1 MTCSNLNSPAERKNK
16 PHAVTTCAHCGLP
29 VYGKN
34 LPDPAYCCCGCE
46 MAATILKESPP
57 SENALPPHLFRV
69 ILAFILSMF
78 ITLFSATIYQEQ
90 ENAPMALSLAS
101 FVLTLVVFALLSKE
115 FLRAMSQE
123 FRKRS
128 LSIATLVFVGTM
140 AAFLISSWNFF
151 RADFTHLYFE
161 TAAMALT
168 LYVISLTIDA
178 HFKLKL
184 SHALSAWTSSER
196 ISVIKLLPNG
206 QRWRTSAEE
215 ISIGDRFEVDAHS
228 PLPVDAVLIS
238 GSGDADESHLTGE
251 PLPVFKQAGDEVKA
265 GAIWQ
270 SGTAQFQ
277 ATSPY
282 SDSSLNRYFKRVL
295 ELKAKQSSFERLA
308 EKGASLLLGIALSVA
323 AATFVYD
330 LLNFSLDM
338 ALLNALSVLL
348 ISCPCGLAIATPIAF
363 WLAIYRLEQAGV
375 TVSGCGTAIEKL
387 ASIKTVLLDK
397 TGTLTDGITIARI
410 TPALPLSDF
419 EHQQYLSLAIA
430 LESEHD
436 HPIAEAFRRHA
447 LEHDLSPASLLTTKI
462 LSGIGIEGTAI
473 LNGKS
478 VSLALVNSRYCDSHH
493 NIAHTLKPNQL
504 GFFLN
509 DDLKLIF
516 TLEHEPKA
524 QVPQAISALQSLGL
538 KVAVLTGDS
547 SPKPDFLSC
556 DYHNALSPEQKASFV
571 KQYETEFGASVFVG
585 DGIND
590 LEAMTTATTSIAMFQ
605 GANQAKTTAD
615 FTLFH
620 PNLLMISEM
629 ISFARTAKRKVVLN
643 LVWAISYNTI
653 GIALAAFGFLTPL
666 WAIAIMTAS
675 SAMVTLNSLS
685 LLKANS
691 SLSTLARATSTAP
704 SELVA
709 ESLLN

>member
-1 MTCSNLNSPAERKNK
+1 
-16 PHAVTTCAHCGLP
+16 
-29 VYGKN
+29 
-34 LPDPAYCCCGCE
+34 
-46 MAATILKESPP
+46 MAATILKESPH
-57 SENALPPHLFRV
+57 SDSALPPHLFRV

-90 ENAPMALSLAS
+90 ENAPTALSIAS

-151 RADFTHLYFE
+151 RGDFTHLYFE

-184 SHALSAWTSSER
+184 SYALSAWTSSESV
-196 ISVIKLLPNG
+196 SVIKILPNG
-206 QRWRTSAEE
+206 RRWRTTAEE
-215 ISIGDRFEVDAHS
+215 LAIGDLFEVDAHS
-228 PLPVDAVLIS
+228 PLPVDAVLTS
-238 GSGDADESHLTGE
+238 GFGDADESHLTGE

-270 SGTAQFQ
+270 GGTAQFQ

-282 SDSSLNRYFKRVL
+282 NDSSLNRYFKRVL

-308 EKGASLLLGIALSVA
+308 EKGASLLLAIALSVA
-323 AATFVYD
+323 AVTFVYD
-330 LLNFSLDM
+330 LLNFSLDR

-387 ASIKTVLLDK
+387 ASVKIVLFDK
-397 TGTLTDGITIARI
+397 TGTLTDGITISRVE
-410 TPALPLSDF
+410 PASQLS
-419 EHQQYLSLAIA
+419 ESEYQQCLSLAIA
-430 LESEHD
+430 LESEHE
-436 HPIAEAFRRHA
+436 HPIAQAFRNYAPAH
-447 LEHDLSPASLLTTKI
+447 HHSPALLLTTRV
-462 LSGIGIEGTAI
+462 LQGIGVEGSAI
-473 LNGKS
+473 LNGET
-478 VSLALVNSRYCDSHH
+478 VSLALLNAHHASASH
-493 NIAHTLKPNQL
+493 LQPNQL
-504 GFFLN
+504 GLFIDGN
-509 DDLKLIF
+509 LKLIF

-556 DYHNALSPEQKASFV
+556 DYYNALSPEQKASLV
-571 KQYETEFGASVFVG
+571 KQYETQFGASVFVG

-629 ISFARTAKRKVVLN
+629 ISFARIAKRKVVLN

-691 SLSTLARATSTAP
+691 SLSTLARSTSTASP
-704 SELVA
+704 ELVT

>member
-1 MTCSNLNSPAERKNK
+1 MTCSNLNSPAAGKNDS
-16 PHAVTTCAHCGLP
+16 HAVTTCAHCGLP

-34 LPDPAYCCCGCE
+34 LPEPAYCCCGCE
-46 MAATILKESPP
+46 MAATILKESPHAN
-57 SENALPPHLFRV
+57 SALPPHLFRV
-69 ILAFILSMF
+69 ILAFIISMF
-78 ITLFSATIYQEQ
+78 ITLFSATIYQEK
-90 ENAPMALSLAS
+90 ENAPTALSVAS
-101 FVLTLVVFALLSKE
+101 FGLTLVVFALLSKE

-140 AAFLISSWNFF
+140 AAFLISSWNLFHGDM
-151 RADFTHLYFE
+151 AHLYFE

-184 SHALSAWTSSER
+184 SHALSAWTSSEH
-196 ISVIKLLPNG
+196 ISVVKILPNE
-206 QRWRTSAEE
+206 QRWRTSADTL
-215 ISIGDRFEVDAHS
+215 SVGDRFEVAPNL

-238 GSGDADESHLTGE
+238 GYGDFDESHLTGE

-270 SGTAQFQ
+270 GGTAQFQ
-277 ATSPY
+277 AVSEY
-282 SDSSLNRYFKRVL
+282 NSSSLNRYFKRVL

-308 EKGASLLLGIALSVA
+308 EKGASLLLAIALSVA
-323 AATFVYD
+323 SVTFVYD
-330 LLNFSLDM
+330 LLNFSLDR
-338 ALLNALSVLL
+338 ALLDALSVLL

-387 ASIKTVLLDK
+387 ASVKTVLFDK
-397 TGTLTDGITIARI
+397 TGTLTDGITISHVE
-410 TPALPLSDF
+410 PASQLS
-419 EHQQYLSLAIA
+419 ESEYQQCLSLAIA
-430 LESEHD
+430 LESEHE
-436 HPIAEAFRRHA
+436 HPIAEAFRNYAHQHR
-447 LEHDLSPASLLTTKI
+447 LSPASLLLTRV
-462 LSGIGIEGTAI
+462 LQGVGVEGAAI
-473 LNGKS
+473 LNGETI
-478 VSLALVNSRYCDSHH
+478 SLSLLNSRHASA
-493 NIAHTLKPNQL
+493 AHLKANQL
-504 GFFLN
+504 GLFVN
-509 DDLKLIF
+509 GDLKLIF
-516 TLEHEPKA
+516 TLAHQPKPK
-524 QVPQAISALQSLGL
+524 VPQAISALHALGL
-538 KVAVLTGDS
+538 KVAVLTGDP
-547 SPKPDFLSC
+547 SPKPDLLLQNLHTC
-556 DYHNALSPEQKASFV
+556 DYYNALSPEQKATLV
-571 KQYETEFGASVFVG
+571 KQYETQFGASVFVG

-590 LEAMTTATTSIAMFQ
+590 LEAMTTAATSIALFQ

-629 ISFARTAKRKVVLN
+629 ISFARIAKRKVLLN

-685 LLKANS
+685 LLKANP
-691 SLSTLARATSTAP
+691 SLSKLARSTSTASP
-704 SELVA
+704 ELVA